1 MDGRFICI
9 LIILFI
15 FIFVYLTMMGY
26 TIYKLNHKVNQI
38 NDLFVKELDFL
49 YEKGMKEEKQEKQEK
64 QEKRERKK
72 REKNI
77 SQ

>member
-1 MDGRFICI
+1 MDRRYICI

-26 TIYKLNHKVNQI
+26 TIYKLNNKVNQI
-38 NDLFVKELDFL
+38 NDHFVNELDFL
-49 YEKGMKEEKQEKQEK
+49 HQKTYPMKEEKR
-64 QEKRERKK
+64 EKRERKK

-77 SQ
+77 SN

>member
-1 MDGRFICI
+1 MDCRYICI

-26 TIYKLNHKVNQI
+26 TIYKLNDKVNQI
-38 NDLFVKELDFL
+38 NELFVKELDFL
-49 YEKGMKEEKQEKQEK
+49 HQKTILHPEKQEKR
-64 QEKRERKK
+64 EKRERKK

-77 SQ
+77 SK

>member
-1 MDGRFICI
+1 MDCRFICI

-26 TIYKLNHKVNQI
+26 TIYKLNNKVNQI
-38 NDLFVKELDFL
+38 NNLFVNELDFL
-49 YEKGMKEEKQEKQEK
+49 HQESHLQRKGKKEIGK
-64 QEKRERKK
+64 RKK